1 MPLFGRKKQEKEVTK
16 LPSFESLSHKNFE
29 ESLPKIKFSDDK
41 LEFPNYKEDLE
52 NIKKVVD
59 DENKEYSPLFEKKRY
74 NGDLKEVKKP
84 IMEELE
90 VPERVFIKRPVQE
103 PVKMI
108 NKPIERPIKLIKKPI
123 ILEKPKLREQIRE
136 EISFERDKP
145 IFVKLDQY
153 KKMIETVDEIKVKLE
168 ESSKLLNEIKGI
180 KLEED
185 HLLEIWHNNI
195 EKVKSDLLRID
206 KRVFEE

>member
-1 MPLFGRKKQEKEVTK
+1 M
-16 LPSFESLSHKNFE
+16 
-29 ESLPKIKFSDDK
+29 
-41 LEFPNYKEDLE
+41 
-52 NIKKVVD
+52 
-59 DENKEYSPLFEKKRY
+59 PLFEKKNY
-74 NGDLKEVKKP
+74 SFEPKGVKKP

-90 VPERVFIKRPVQE
+90 VPERVVIRKPIEEPIKLIERPITK

-108 NKPIERPIKLIKKPI
+108 KMPVVLERS
-123 ILEKPKLREQIRE
+123 RIRE
-136 EISFERDKP
+136 DISFEKDKP
-145 IFVKLDQY
+145 IFVKLEQY
-153 KKMIETVDEIKVKLE
+153 KKMIETVEEIKAKLD

-195 EKVKSDLLRID
+195 ERIKSDLLRID